1 MATGELQSKPTPA
14 ALQVVTASKLA
25 PKPYSST
32 IVCALALP
40 LLRHCSPS
48 KARVIE
54 PMSAPVA
61 LVAPKAIQ
69 PATLPLPGL
78 PK

>member
-1 MATGELQSKPTPA
+1 
-14 ALQVVTASKLA
+14 
-25 PKPYSST
+25 
-32 IVCALALP
+32 LP